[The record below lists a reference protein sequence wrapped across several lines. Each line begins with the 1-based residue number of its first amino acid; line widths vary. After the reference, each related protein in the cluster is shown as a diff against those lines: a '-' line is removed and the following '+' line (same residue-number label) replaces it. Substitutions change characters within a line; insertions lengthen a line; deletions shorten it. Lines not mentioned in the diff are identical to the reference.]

1 MSEKR
6 RSSVLK
12 FTIKMQK
19 KLLVLFLFILAAF
32 VGLSVRLFLINRD
45 NGEDYKKQVL
55 SHQEYDSAIIP
66 FKRGEIVDANGTV
79 LAVSNK
85 VYNVILDTKL
95 LLRREEY
102 LEPTLSA
109 LKQFFDIDPESV
121 RAYIAGHPE
130 SSYYVMAKRV
140 EYEKKTAFEAF
151 CDEEVEGEQ
160 GKKEKR
166 GKNIKGVWFEDEY
179 KREYPNG
186 SLACDLIGFTTG
198 DNAGTYGLEEY
209 YNDVLS
215 GTNGREYG
223 YLNDDSTLERTT
235 IAAKDGNNI
244 QVSLDANI
252 QTIVEKYLR
261 EFNEEYK
268 DNARPGNGAEN
279 IGCIV
284 MDPNSGSVLAMASYP
299 VFDLNDVRNTENLI
313 GMPLL
318 DKDGKRVKEDGVA
331 QYVTQES
338 ITSMNDEVMYQH
350 LNALWKNF
358 CIVDAY
364 EPGSVFKPFTVAAAL
379 ESGAITGNET
389 YNCEGYLHVGDYK
402 IKCHQRFGDGLLTV
416 QEGVERSCNVVLMN
430 VAFAL
435 GKTEFVNYQHA
446 FNFGLKTNID
456 LAGEARTASMI
467 YHEDNIG
474 MTDLAT
480 NSFGQSFNATMIQVI
495 TGFCSLINGGYY
507 YAPHVA
513 SRITTADGATI
524 ENIEP
529 RLLKQTISRS
539 TSDTIIEYC
548 NTVVSGENGTGH
560 TARPAGYMIGGK
572 TGTAE
577 TLPRGNDEYVVSFMG
592 YAPADDPQV
601 VIYVVV
607 DRPNVVFQDDAKY
620 ATRIVKKVLTEVLP
634 YMNIFMTEELSDTER
649 EELEQ
654 LQIQIRTPQT
664 EEPAEELDEEGNPIP
679 KEGDE
684 GGSEGGEGA
693 TPAEGEEGAEEEEP
707 TGPNEAWKD
716 FPMDPETGYL
726 VDPATGDYYD
736 PQIGTL
742 VGSGKS
748 SDESSGDES
757 GEGAGDEWAPAPP
770 PGDGEEP
777 DGIE

>member
-1 MSEKR
+1 
-6 RSSVLK
+6 
-12 FTIKMQK
+12 
-19 KLLVLFLFILAAF
+19 
-32 VGLSVRLFLINRD
+32 
-45 NGEDYKKQVL
+45 
-55 SHQEYDSAIIP
+55 
-66 FKRGEIVDANGTV
+66 
-79 LAVSNK
+79 
-85 VYNVILDTKL
+85 
-95 LLRREEY
+95 
-102 LEPTLSA
+102 
-109 LKQFFDIDPESV
+109 
-121 RAYIAGHPE
+121 
-130 SSYYVMAKRV
+130 
-140 EYEKKTAFEAF
+140 
-151 CDEEVEGEQ
+151 
-160 GKKEKR
+160 
-166 GKNIKGVWFEDEY
+166 
-179 KREYPNG
+179 
-186 SLACDLIGFTTG
+186 
-198 DNAGTYGLEEY
+198 
-209 YNDVLS
+209 
-215 GTNGREYG
+215 
-223 YLNDDSTLERTT
+223 
-235 IAAKDGNNI
+235 
-244 QVSLDANI
+244 
-252 QTIVEKYLR
+252 
-261 EFNEEYK
+261 
-268 DNARPGNGAEN
+268 
-279 IGCIV
+279 
-284 MDPNSGSVLAMASYP
+284 
-299 VFDLNDVRNTENLI
+299 
-313 GMPLL
+313 
-318 DKDGKRVKEDGVA
+318 
-331 QYVTQES
+331 
-338 ITSMNDEVMYQH
+338 MYQH

-389 YNCEGYLHVGDYK
+389 YNCEGYLHVGDHD
-402 IKCHQRFGDGLLTV
+402 IRCHQRFGDGLLTV
-416 QEGVERSCNVVLMN
+416 QQGVERSCNVVLMN

-539 TSDTIIEYC
+539 TSDKIIEYC

-577 TLPRGNDEYVVSFMG
+577 TLPRKNNEYVVSFMG

-654 LQIQIRTPQT
+654 
-664 EEPAEELDEEGNPIP
+664 
-679 KEGDE
+679 
-684 GGSEGGEGA
+684 
-693 TPAEGEEGAEEEEP
+693 
-707 TGPNEAWKD
+707 
-716 FPMDPETGYL
+716 
-726 VDPATGDYYD
+726 
-736 PQIGTL
+736 
-742 VGSGKS
+742 VGS
-748 SDESSGDES
+748 
-757 GEGAGDEWAPAPP
+757 
-770 PGDGEEP
+770 
-777 DGIE
+777 

>member
-1 MSEKR
+1 MGAQR
-6 RSSVLK
+6 RNSVLK

-45 NGEDYKKQVL
+45 NGEEYKKQVL

-85 VYNVILDTKL
+85 VYNVILDTRL
-95 LLRREEY
+95 LLRKEEY
-102 LEPTLSA
+102 LEPTLNA
-109 LKQFFDIDPESV
+109 LKRFFDIDSESV

-140 EYEKKTAFEAF
+140 EYEKKTAFEEF
-151 CDEEVEGEQ
+151 CADPEQ
-160 GKKEKR
+160 GA
-166 GKNIKGVWFEDEY
+166 NIKGVWFENEY

-252 QTIVEKYLR
+252 QTIVEKYLK

-279 IGCIV
+279 IGCVV
-284 MDPNSGSVLAMASYP
+284 MDPHSGSVLAMASYP
-299 VFDLNDVRNTENLI
+299 VFDLNDVRNTENLV

-318 DKDGKRVKEDGVA
+318 DKDGKRVRTDGVA
-331 QYVTQES
+331 QYVTEES
-338 ITSMNDEVMYQH
+338 IAAMNDEVMYQH

-389 YNCEGYLHVGDYK
+389 YNCEGKLHVGDHD

-416 QEGVERSCNVVLMN
+416 QQGVERSCNVVLMN

-495 TGFCSLINGGYY
+495 TGFCSLINGGNY

-513 SRITTADGATI
+513 SR
-524 ENIEP
+524 

-539 TSDTIIEYC
+539 TSDKIIEYC

-577 TLPRGNDEYVVSFMG
+577 TLPRKNNEYVVSFMG

-620 ATRIVKKVLTEVLP
+620 ATRIVKKILTEMLP

-664 EEPAEELDEEGNPIP
+664 EESAEELDEEGNPIP
-679 KEGDE
+679 EEGASGE
-684 GGSEGGEGA
+684 GEGA
-693 TPAEGEEGAEEEEP
+693 APTEGEEGAEGSEEEP
-707 TGPNEAWKD
+707 AGPNEEWKG
-716 FPMDPETGYL
+716 FPLDPETGYL
-726 VDPATGDYYD
+726 VDPKTGDYYD
-736 PQIGTL
+736 PQNGTY

-748 SDESSGDES
+748 SGEAS
-757 GEGAGDEWAPAPP
+757 GEGAEEGTGDEWSPAPP
-770 PGDGEEP
+770 PGEGEEP